1 MIKSM
6 TAFSRA
12 EMSDNGLTVAV
23 EIRSYN
29 SRYLDLTLRVPQNY
43 FSLEERIKGMISE
56 AIVRGRVEVKLQVQ
70 DVSEA
75 ACAFEIDEP
84 RAAAYHKALAEL
96 KARFGL
102 SSEISLDHLV
112 QVSGIIKP
120 AEIET
125 DLDRGRPL
133 IESCVDRA
141 LSELNAMRQKEGDFL
156 ARDFEKRLDDIEA
169 AVDEIASASEGLLDH
184 YRERLQDRITAL
196 TQGMVEID
204 PSRIAQEAAFLADRS
219 DISEEIVRSRSHVQQ
234 FRTVMRSPEPAGK
247 KLNFLLQEF
256 NREFN
261 TMGSKTGRADVSHT
275 IVQLKSE
282 LEKIREQVQNVE

>member
-12 EMSDNGLTVAV
+12 EMNDNGLTAAV
-23 EIRSYN
+23 EVRSYN
-29 SRYLDLTLRVPQNY
+29 SRYLDITLRVPQNY

-56 AIVRGRVEVKLQVQ
+56 AIARGRVEVKLQVQ
-70 DVSEA
+70 DAAEA
-75 ACAFEIDEP
+75 ACRFEIDETK
-84 RAAAYHKALAEL
+84 AAAYYQALTEL
-96 KARFGL
+96 KDRFGL
-102 SSEISLDHLV
+102 NSEISLDQLA

-125 DLDRGRPL
+125 DLDRNRPL
-133 IESCVDRA
+133 IESCVAQA
-141 LSELNAMRQKEGDFL
+141 LTELNAMRQKEGDFL

-169 AVDEIASASEGLLDH
+169 AIDDIESASEGLLDH
-184 YRERLQDRITAL
+184 YRARLQDRITAL

-204 PSRIAQEAAFLADRS
+204 PPRIAQEAAFLADRS
-219 DISEEIVRSRSHVQQ
+219 DISEEIVRSRSHVRQ
-234 FRTVMRSPEPAGK
+234 FRTVLRSPEPAGK

-275 IVQLKSE
+275 IVRLKSE